1 VDPHANSIIWV
12 RSAERGPNWSSPA
25 TQTLPSGTSDWSAAN
40 RFDWSL
46 TRAPNQ
52 AVICPMEIPS
62 AHHGTLV
69 FERRIPGSVE
79 AVFHAFMDPIQ
90 RAAWGAP
97 SDTAVILYDSADFRP
112 GGVDRFR
119 CGSRSNPNVC
129 GTTWYLQILENSRIV
144 SAELIEMD
152 GKPLSTSL
160 TTLELRPDGQFTQLK
175 STSQIVSFV
184 GSEMIG
190 NHQIGNDGALDNLVR
205 HFARQKMSPTADDME
220 FPQP

>member
-1 VDPHANSIIWV
+1 LDAHAKQHDLRAQCRAWT
-12 RSAERGPNWSSPA
+12 NWSSTA
-25 TQTLPSGTSDWSAAN
+25 TQTLPSVASDWSAAN

-52 AVICPMEIPS
+52 A
-62 AHHGTLV
+62 G
-69 FERRIPGSVE
+69 
-79 AVFHAFMDPIQ
+79 
-90 RAAWGAP
+90 
-97 SDTAVILYDSADFRP
+97 
-112 GGVDRFR
+112 
-119 CGSRSNPNVC
+119 
-129 GTTWYLQILENSRIV
+129 RIV

-152 GKPLSTSL
+152 GKPVSACL
-160 TTLELRPDGQFTQLK
+160 TTLELRPDGESTQLK

-205 HFARQKMSPTADDME
+205 HFTGQTPSPTAGDTE